1 MLLISHLQCPK
12 TYVNNDVKKTNN
24 KKPSHYL
31 S

>member
-1 MLLISHLQCPK
+1 MLFISHLQGTG